1 MVNCMAGKRGP
12 AKDCTDLQ
20 RKFVHNIIAGMKQK
34 EALKEAGSK
43 ATGKSLEK
51 TASVMFN
58 KPIVKAYYEKLMKEA
73 ATNAVLTKEQALIR
87 LSQMAM
93 VKMSDVCDF
102 ENVEVG
108 KDDEDKP
115 IMQTV
120 WTIKDSENIPEHVSS
135 AIKSVTMTKQ
145 GPKLELYDS
154 INSIKQ
160 LSDLL
165 GWNAPTKIEETSTVK
180 VSKDMTQQE
189 AARAYQD
196 EMGG

>member
-1 MVNCMAGKRGP
+1 MAGKRGP
-12 AKDCTDLQ
+12 AKECTDLQ
-20 RKFVHNIIAGMKQK
+20 RKFIHNIIAGMKQK

-58 KPIVKAYYEKLMKEA
+58 KPIVKAYYEKLMQQA

-87 LSQMAM
+87 LSQMAL
-93 VKMSDVCDF
+93 VKISDVCVF
-102 ENVEVG
+102 ENIEIG
-108 KDDEDKP
+108 KDDDENP

-120 WTIKDSENIPEHVSS
+120 WTMKDSEDIPEHVSS

-154 INSIKQ
+154 ISSIKQ

-180 VSKDMTQQE
+180 VAKDMTQQE

-196 EMGG
+196 SMGG

>member
-1 MVNCMAGKRGP
+1 MAGKRGP
-12 AKDCTDLQ
+12 VRECTDLQ
-20 RKFVHNIIAGMKQK
+20 RKFVHNVIAGMKQK
-34 EALKEAGSK
+34 EALKDAGSK

-93 VKMSDVCDF
+93 VKISDVCDF
-102 ENVEVG
+102 EVKEIG
-108 KDDEDKP
+108 KDEETGEP

-120 WTIKDSENIPEHVSS
+120 WTMKDSDNIPEHVSS
-135 AIKSVTMTKQ
+135 AIKSVTMMRQ

-154 INSIKQ
+154 INAIKQ

>member
-1 MVNCMAGKRGP
+1 MAGKRGP
-12 AKDCTDLQ
+12 VRECTDLQ
-20 RKFVHNIIAGMKQK
+20 RKFVHNIISGMKQK

-58 KPIVKAYYEKLMKEA
+58 KPIVKAYYEKLMQQA

-87 LSQMAM
+87 LSQMAL
-93 VKMSDVCDF
+93 VKISDVCVF
-102 ENVEVG
+102 ENIEIG
-108 KDDEDKP
+108 KDDDENP

-120 WTIKDSENIPEHVSS
+120 WAMKNSEDIPEHVSS

-154 INSIKQ
+154 ISSIKQ

-180 VSKDMTQQE
+180 VAKDMTQQE

-196 EMGG
+196 SMGG